1 MEENIKKKLIAFTSQ
16 LLRQQG
22 IRAVRMDDVAREMKM
37 SKRTLYKVYQTKDK
51 LVDTCLEA
59 YAERMRNLLQLLQ
72 HSHPEPLA
80 FLEECSKAFVQ
91 TLYRAE
97 RVFWTDIDECYR
109 SIYDTIRKVWADELG
124 KSLLACQAER
134 LVVQEL
140 DVKKFSASFI
150 LLLCQG
156 RLMDSPAAV
165 LQDAAYYMLR
175 GVLTEEGL
183 AHFLPS
189 VIEPSSACFL

>member
-72 HSHPEPLA
+72 CSHPEPLA
-80 FLEECSKAFVQ
+80 FLGECSKAFVR

-97 RVFWTDIDECYR
+97 RVFWTDIAECYR

-124 KSLLACQAER
+124 KSLLACQADR
-134 LVVQEL
+134 LVMQEL
-140 DVKKFSASFI
+140 DVKEFSASFI

-156 RLMDSPAAV
+156 RLMDSPVAV

-175 GVLTEEGL
+175 GVLTEQGVMGFCL
-183 AHFLPS
+183 VQQMRQGNIS
-189 VIEPSSACFL
+189 